1 MIELPLAL
9 ALLAAAQDPSREF
22 HCDDP
27 QNQQEMNTCARI
39 EFERA
44 DGELNALWRD
54 VIAGAREADRELDR
68 GFDDR
73 PGSEEVLRQAQRAWI
88 TYRDAHCTWQGYEE
102 ARGGTMEPLVY
113 NSCRASVTRERIAQL
128 RPQDE
133 Q

>member
-1 MIELPLAL
+1 MIAVAL
-9 ALLAAAQDPSREF
+9 GLTLLAVAQDPWREF

-54 VIAGAREADRELDR
+54 VIAGAREADREINREYDQA
-68 GFDDR
+68 
-73 PGSEEVLRQAQRAWI
+73 PTSEAVLRQAQRAWV
-88 TYRDAHCTWQGYEE
+88 TFRDAHCTYEGHE
-102 ARGGTMEPLVY
+102 ARGGTMEPLLY
-113 NSCRASVTRERIAQL
+113 NSCRARLTRERIDQL
-128 RPQDE
+128 RPQGE